1 MRQALYTYPLVIL
14 FLVGTTRLGPNVWL
28 TLYYPIASVVATYR
42 SDHNL
47 LRHSDEIAVREED
60 DTATTGSSIQ
70 TVRRRLISTKF
81 LSDYPPI
88 ALSPS
93 ISQQRHST
101 NEKHFLS
108 ARVDNN
114 NTETCTASCCAE
126 NYYSSYIS
134 SSTYNNH
141 KNQYQEVVPSCP
153 ICTECVSGNPL
164 AFLPTWIQY
173 VAMLVLL
180 SFSGLFA
187 GLTLGFLSLDK
198 TGLEVLMESD
208 DSKTAS
214 YARKIY
220 PIRLKGN
227 LLLCT
232 LLLGNTAANSLGSI
246 LIADLF
252 GGVVGAVVSTIVI
265 LIFGEIAPQAVCSR
279 YALFIGS
286 HAVPI
291 VKVIICIFYPVA
303 KPLAMTLDY
312 ALGDELA
319 MTYSSKELIKL
330 LQIHVDQNMLDHD
343 TANTMTGA
351 LNYKNLPVRDV
362 MTPLNNVYMLKM
374 DDKLNF
380 ETIAKIFKAGYSRI
394 PVYEVSPNNVVGLLF
409 VKDLIFIDPED
420 ETAVADFIEIFGRGV
435 HVVWPDDKLGDVLVE
450 LKRGRSHMALVRDVQ
465 DDGNTDPFYKTLGII
480 TLEDIIEEILGQE
493 IVDETDA
500 FVDGSHTE
508 KLDREDVFNF
518 ARLRLL
524 NSKIVDGKLS
534 TEETSVVTA
543 HLRSN
548 YSSIF
553 SGLSESQL
561 HRLVSDTPIS
571 VFPTAAQDFGT
582 NVPQEDLIYVK
593 GEPIDVCT
601 LILSGKVSV
610 LVGVDQFRSDVS
622 SWTLLAAGALENVN
636 YVPDFSAFV
645 STGPCRCIR
654 ISRSRFTSALD
665 TTILERTELN
675 RISAAQSTSQSEASP
690 SFGQGTS
697 RKTKLVTA
705 LQAAIDGDA
714 SRQKD
719 KSTKL
724 AKTTS
729 TVAFADPGT
738 LRRSSSAKLKSSASS
753 STKAKPT
760 LQATPSRFG
769 FISAPS
775 KMFANEEGDSN
786 DQTK

>member
-1 MRQALYTYPLVIL
+1 MRQASYAYPLLVL
-14 FLVGTTRLGPNVWL
+14 FLFVTARLGSNAFLQLLVVLRPITSFVAI
-28 TLYYPIASVVATYR
+28 YPKNHT
-42 SDHNL
+42 L
-47 LRHSDEIAVREED
+47 LRRNQIEVIVTEED
-60 DTATTGSSIQ
+60 DDDAATHTAVHRSLVSP
-70 TVRRRLISTKF
+70 KF
-81 LSDYPPI
+81 QSDYPPI
-88 ALSPS
+88 SMKPTTTQL
-93 ISQQRHST
+93 QQQHST
-101 NEKHFLS
+101 VSPATHFLS
-108 ARVDNN
+108 ARVDNESC
-114 NTETCTASCCAE
+114 TESCCVAHH
-126 NYYSSYIS
+126 YSSS
-134 SSTYNNH
+134 VD
-141 KNQYQEVVPSCP
+141 KNQYQEVEPNCP

-164 AFLPTWIQY
+164 AILPTWIQFI
-173 VAMLVLL
+173 AMFVLL

-220 PIRLKGN
+220 PVRLKGN

-252 GGVVGAVVSTIVI
+252 GGLVGAIVSTIVI
-265 LIFGEIAPQAVCSR
+265 LIFGEIAPQAICSR
-279 YALFIGS
+279 YALYIGS

-291 VKVIICIFYPVA
+291 VKVIICIFYPIA

-330 LQIHVDQNMLDHD
+330 LQIHVEQNMLDHD

-420 ETAVADFIEIFGRGV
+420 ETSVADFIEIFGRGV

-450 LKRGRSHMALVRDVQ
+450 LKRGRSHMALVRDVHNPT
-465 DDGNTDPFYKTLGII
+465 DSTTDPFYEIQGII

-500 FVDGSHTE
+500 FVDGSHAE
-508 KLDREDVFNF
+508 KLDREDAFNF

-534 TEETSVVTA
+534 AEETSVITA
-543 HLRSN
+543 HLRNN
-548 YSSIF
+548 YSNIF
-553 SGLSESQL
+553 SAMSESQL
-561 HRLVSDTPIS
+561 HRLVSDTPIT
-571 VFPTAAQDFGT
+571 VFPTAPQEFGT
-582 NVPQEDLIYVK
+582 NVPKEDLIYVK
-593 GEPIDVCT
+593 DESIDVCT

-622 SWTLLAAGALENVN
+622 SWTLLAAGALENSD

-654 ISRSRFTSALD
+654 ISRSRFASALD
-665 TTILERTELN
+665 TTVIERTELS
-675 RISAAQSTSQSEASP
+675 RIPVAQSDTSP
-690 SFGQGTS
+690 GSFKNEKS

-705 LQAAIDGDA
+705 LQAAID
-714 SRQKD
+714 SENSKQKD
-719 KSTKL
+719 KTPKLTK
-724 AKTTS
+724 TGTS
-729 TVAFADPGT
+729 TVAFAEPAA
-738 LRRSSSAKLKSSASS
+738 LRRSSSFRPTASS
-753 STKAKPT
+753 VPKVKPT

-775 KMFANEEGDSN
+775 KMNAKDDGDSN
-786 DQTK
+786 EATKK